1 MNSIPIFVEKDNL
14 PLRVGRLVLGDI
26 DIYSEKAYGVRIHYY
41 AGGDIKADIY
51 LYNLGIS
58 ELPQNMKSS
67 EMSEIFQMSYSEI
80 ISAAQQGIYE
90 NLEVMISR
98 YLRLPGSNLEPK
110 CWMWSAFRYKHSAS
124 PHQTSTFDLV
134 SHLAMRID
142 RGFINKVRYTY
153 SGHLEEQEFSHFL
166 EFLVEWRQAV
176 QSFQIDTKNQATHVD
191 GLPPDLVAF
200 TQLFPKLSGSKQV
213 LPLSFF
219 NLQTLMEKEAESAKD
234 IVGEYSDDKAIP
246 YQGRNINAYTSEGLH
261 HEVAH
266 AIFSLLEDE
275 MALTVNIAGFP
286 RRIDL
291 RPPKET
297 KKPLQTPKETKKP
310 LQNGLYRSFIQYL
323 NVTMSRFKNF
333 ILTALQRYISYLSTS
348 PKK

>member
-14 PLRVGRLVLGDI
+14 PSHVGHLVLGNI
-26 DIYSEKAYGVRIHYY
+26 NIYSEKAYGVSIHYY
-41 AGGDIKADIY
+41 AGADIKADVY

-67 EMSEIFQMSYSEI
+67 EMSELFQMSYSEI

-90 NLEVMISR
+90 NLEVMTSR

-110 CWMWSAFRYKHSAS
+110 CWMWSAFRYKPAS
-124 PHQTSTFDLV
+124 PQKISTFDLV

-191 GLPPDLVAF
+191 GLSPDLVAF
-200 TQLFPKLSGSKQV
+200 TQLFPEFPGSKQV

-246 YQGRNINAYTSEGLH
+246 YQGRNMNAYTSEGLY
-261 HEVAH
+261 HEVSH

-297 KKPLQTPKETKKP
+297 KEP
-310 LQNGLYRSFIQYL
+310 LQNSLYGSSVQYL
-323 NVTMSRFKNF
+323 NVTISRFKNS
-333 ILTALQRYISYLSTS
+333 ILTALQRYISYLSTN